1 MCIPAHISLVICVFP
16 QIWPPV
22 ICVSPTPLP
31 SPPPLQTGQISS
43 KHAIQVLV
51 CKIFNLLAYDSGL
64 HTSKHLSHTRT
75 RMLFL
80 RPAKPWF
87 EEDANYSHRWYIFF
101 KSFTHRRT
109 LAYELATYVSY
120 ARCHV
125 AEEKENGGF
134 ISLTRMKS
142 SIKM

>member
-1 MCIPAHISLVICVFP
+1 MCIPAHISLVICVSP

-31 SPPPLQTGQISS
+31 SKQIQISS

-64 HTSKHLSHTRT
+64 QTSKHLSHTRT

-80 RPAKPWF
+80 RPAKSWF